1 MQRSVRLQH
10 RVALAAGP
18 ANQRT
23 NDATGVISS
32 KQAIISIAA
41 LVPSVKV
48 RFGVASKPRRTLQIK
63 MRSIHAADEP
73 IKTELCA
80 TIFPELTA
88 ALSRWPSNK
97 TMFAL
102 QHSLNK
108 ALSKN
113 EDRAVG
119 KAKNAH
125 ELGDGAAGVTACKS
139 GESHKN
145 LEANAA
151 LLANGEGINRP
162 TSDRKRINE
171 VKCSSV
177 HVAVVMNLEV
187 GNPKF
192 KRVIGGRGFVLDRP
206 GNVPARKIR
215 GWREGGREE

>member
-10 RVALAAGP
+10 SVALAAGP

-23 NDATGVISS
+23 NDATGVIGCE
-32 KQAIISIAA
+32 QAVVSIST
-41 LVPSVKV
+41 LVPGIKISLGKAMIPRGTLQVKV
-48 RFGVASKPRRTLQIK
+48 S
-63 MRSIHAADEP
+63 SIHAANEA
-73 IKTELCA
+73 IKPEFRA

-88 ALSRWPSNK
+88 ALCRWPTNESIF
-97 TMFAL
+97 TL
-102 QHSLNK
+102 QHRLNK

-119 KAKNAH
+119 KGKDAH
-125 ELGDGAAGVTACKS
+125 ELGDGAAGVTTCKT

-192 KRVIGGRGFVLDRP
+192 KRVIGGRAFVLDRP
-206 GNVPARKIR
+206 GNVPARRIR
-215 GWREGGREE
+215 